1 MRLSTAA
8 GPDDA
13 AGIATITAAADA
25 GIAIFDTAH
34 AYGVDET
41 AAGHNERL
49 LARALRECGADSR
62 VRIVTKGGMTRTGG
76 GWVPDGRARA
86 ILADC
91 EASLAALDGLGID
104 LYLIHAP
111 DPRTPWKTS
120 VRALARLLD
129 EGAVRHVGLANVNRP
144 QLEEAADLVE
154 VTAIQVALSALDDS
168 AVRGGLVDFCTERGI
183 ALIAYSPLGGPR
195 RVRSLARRQELVDVA
210 QARGT
215 TPEEV
220 ALAWVL
226 DLSPVV
232 VAIPGARRPET
243 ARSAARAAALRL
255 TAGDRAHLTRGFAWP
270 RPVGEERSLPA
281 IDEAEVVVVMG
292 VPGAGKSRYAEDFVA
307 RGYARL
313 NRDERGGSLRQLS
326 EALDEALSSGMRRVV
341 LDNTY
346 LTRAARSHVIET
358 AARHHVGARCLWMD
372 TPLAQAQVN
381 LVDRLLDRFH
391 ALPDPEQLHQLA
403 RREPGILTPTR
414 QMRAFRELEPP
425 STDEGFVSVERIRF
439 ERAPRATH
447 PLATDLQG
455 GIFVAAAALTLP
467 GGEDAVAA
475 QPGDVP
481 ILVFE
486 WRPGETVDVL
496 DADVKRLSARVTGSV
511 VGAIC
516 PHPGGA
522 PVCWC
527 RPPLPGLLQAFAR
540 REGIDPSRSALV
552 GAGPAHRTLATTF
565 GARYV
570 QVRAP
575 A

>member
-1 MRLSTAA
+1 MRLSTAG

-41 AAGHNERL
+41 TAGHNERL
-49 LARALRECGADSR
+49 LAGALRECGADSR

-195 RVRSLARRQELVDVA
+195 RVRALARRQELVDVA
-210 QARGT
+210 RALGT

-255 TAGDRAHLTRGFAWP
+255 TAGDRAHLATGFAWP
-270 RPVGEERSLPA
+270 RPAGEEQSVPA
-281 IDEAEVVVVMG
+281 VDEAEVVVVMG

-313 NRDERGGSLRQLS
+313 NRDQRGGSLRQLS

-358 AARHHVGARCLWMD
+358 ATRHHVGARCLWMD

-414 QMRAFRELEPP
+414 QMRAFRDLEPP

-467 GGEDAVAA
+467 GGEDAVAV

-481 ILVFE
+481 ILVYE

-496 DADVKRLSARVTGSV
+496 DADVKRLSARVAGSV

-527 RPPLPGLLQAFAR
+527 RPPLPGLLLAFAR

-552 GAGPAHRTLATTF
+552 GTGPAHRTLATTF